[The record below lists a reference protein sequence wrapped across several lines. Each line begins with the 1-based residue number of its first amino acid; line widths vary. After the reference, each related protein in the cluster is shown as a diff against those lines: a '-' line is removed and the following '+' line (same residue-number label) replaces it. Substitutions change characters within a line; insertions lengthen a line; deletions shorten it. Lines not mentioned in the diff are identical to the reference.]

1 MQKIRI
7 GVIGA
12 CGRGQLARFCHN
24 EAEGVELVAG
34 TDIYED
40 KIAQFKS
47 EMKDKFNYEP
57 NGYLDYKE
65 MIEKEN
71 LDAVFVCSPDWC
83 HEEQACY
90 ALNHKVAVYLEKPI
104 AITIEG
110 ADRILKAAYD
120 NNTKLM
126 LGHNMRYMNFTRK
139 MKEII
144 DSGAIGE
151 VKAIWCRHFIN
162 YGGDA
167 YFKDWHADRSKSTG
181 LLLQKGA
188 HDIDIIHWLAG
199 AYSERVTA
207 FGSLSVYGDLP
218 KRDTFDDGKIDVTF
232 NDAHWPPLEQK
243 DFNPTVDVEDQ
254 NMMLMQLSNGVQ
266 ASYTQCHFSPDA
278 CRNYTI
284 IGTKGRIEN
293 YGETDGE
300 IQVWKTR
307 KGFNMLG
314 DETYRMVSGNAT
326 HGGSDLLI
334 TKNFVDILR
343 GKTETDSTPQA
354 ARYSVA
360 AGCLATE
367 SMRKGGTPFQVP
379 KLPTEIE
386 THNFATNEATK

>member
-1 MQKIRI
+1 MKKIRI

-12 CGRGQLARFCHN
+12 CGRGNLARHCHN

-34 TDIYED
+34 ADIYED
-40 KIAQFKS
+40 KIAKFKS
-47 EMKDKFNYEP
+47 EMKEKFNYEP
-57 NGYLDYKE
+57 TGYLDYKE
-65 MIEKEN
+65 MIQKEN
-71 LDAVFVCSPDWC
+71 LDAVFVTSPDWC

-90 ALNHKVAVYLEKPI
+90 ALNNKVAVYLEKPI

-110 ADRILKAAYD
+110 ADRILQAAYD
-120 NNTKLM
+120 NKTKLM

-144 DSGAIGE
+144 DSGEIGE

-167 YFKDWHADRSKSTG
+167 YFRDWHADRDKSTG

-218 KRDTFDDGKIDVTF
+218 RRETFDDGKVDISF
-232 NDAHWPPLEQK
+232 NNDHWPPLEQK
-243 DFNPTVDVEDQ
+243 DFNPIVNTEDQ
-254 NMMLMQLSNGVQ
+254 NMVLMQLSNGVQ
-266 ASYTQCHFSPDA
+266 ASYMQCHFTPDA

-293 YGETDGE
+293 YGESEGE

-307 KGFNMLG
+307 KSFNMQG
-314 DETYRMVSGNAT
+314 DETYKMEVASGS
-326 HGGSDLLI
+326 HGGSDVLI
-334 TKNFVDILR
+334 AENFIEILR
-343 GKTETDSTPQA
+343 GGTETYSTPQA

-367 SMRKGGTPFQVP
+367 SLRNGGTPLSVP
-379 KLPTEIE
+379 KLPSKIE
-386 THNFATNEATK
+386 EYNYADN

>member
-12 CGRGQLARFCHN
+12 CGRGHLARFCHN

-34 TDIYED
+34 ADIYED
-40 KIAQFKS
+40 KLSRFKA
-47 EMKDKFNYEP
+47 EMKEKFNYEP
-57 NGYLDYKE
+57 ACYLDYKE
-65 MIEKEN
+65 MIQKEN
-71 LDAVFVCSPDWC
+71 LDAVFVTSPDWC

-90 ALNHKVAVYLEKPI
+90 ALNNKVAVYLEKPI

-120 NNTKLM
+120 NKTKLM

-144 DSGAIGE
+144 DSGEIGE
-151 VKAIWCRHFIN
+151 VKAIWCRHFIS

-167 YFKDWHADRSKSTG
+167 YFRDWHADRDKSTG

-188 HDIDIIHWLAG
+188 HDIDVIHWLAG
-199 AYSERVTA
+199 AFSERVTA

-218 KRDTFDDGKIDVTF
+218 RRETFDDGKVDISF
-232 NDAHWPPLEQK
+232 NDDHWPPLKQK
-243 DFNPTVDVEDQ
+243 DFNPIINVEDQ
-254 NMMLMQLSNGVQ
+254 NMVLMQLSNGVQ
-266 ASYTQCHFSPDA
+266 ASYTQCHFTPDS

-293 YGETDGE
+293 YGETSGE

-307 KGFNMLG
+307 KGFNMQG
-314 DETYRMVSGNAT
+314 DETYKMTPGKEG
-326 HGGSDLLI
+326 HGGSDGLI
-334 TKNFVDILR
+334 AKNFVEILR
-343 GKTETDSTPQA
+343 GSTETYSTPQA

-367 SMRKGGTPFQVP
+367 SLRNGGTPKKIP
-379 KLPTEIE
+379 KLPTELE
-386 THNFATNEATK
+386 DHNFAEN

>member
-1 MQKIRI
+1 MKKIRI

-12 CGRGQLARFCHN
+12 CGRGQLARYCHN
-24 EAEGVELVAG
+24 VDKGIELVAG
-34 TDIYED
+34 ADIYED
-40 KIAQFKS
+40 KLTQFIT
-47 EMKDKFNYEP
+47 EMKEKHDYEP
-57 NGYLDYKE
+57 AVYLDYKE
-65 MIEKEN
+65 MIQKEN
-71 LDAVFVCSPDWC
+71 LDGVFVSSPDWC

-90 ALNHKVAVYLEKPI
+90 ALNNKVAVYLEKPI

-110 ADRILKAAYD
+110 ADRILKTAYD

-144 DSGAIGE
+144 DSGEIGE

-167 YFKDWHADRSKSTG
+167 YFRDWHADRSKSTG

-199 AYSERVTA
+199 AFSERVTA

-218 KRDTFDDGKIDVTF
+218 RRDSGDDGKVDVSF
-232 NDAHWPPLEQK
+232 NDKHWPPLEQK
-243 DFNPTVDVEDQ
+243 NFNPTVDIEDQ

-266 ASYTQCHFSPDA
+266 ASYTQCHFTPDS

-293 YGETDGE
+293 YGENDGQ
-300 IQVWKTR
+300 IQVWTTR
-307 KGFNMLG
+307 KGFNMTG
-314 DETYRMVSGNAT
+314 DKTYDLTVTEGG
-326 HGGSDLLI
+326 HGGSDPLI
-334 TKNFVDILR
+334 AQNFIDILK
-343 GKTETDSTPQA
+343 GGTSTESTPQA
-354 ARYSVA
+354 ARYSVV
-360 AGCLATE
+360 AGCLATK
-367 SMRKGGTPFQVP
+367 SIRNGGTPFEVP
-379 KLPTEIE
+379 KLPTELE
-386 THNFATNEATK
+386 QHCFADNK

>member
-12 CGRGQLARFCHN
+12 CGRGHLARFCHN
-24 EAEGVELVAG
+24 ATEGVELVAG
-34 TDIYED
+34 ADIYED
-40 KIAQFKS
+40 KLSRFKS
-47 EMKDKFNYEP
+47 EMKEKFNYEP
-57 NGYLDYKE
+57 ASYLDYKE
-65 MIEKEN
+65 MIQKEN
-71 LDAVFVCSPDWC
+71 LDAVFVTSPDWC

-90 ALNHKVAVYLEKPI
+90 ALNNKVAVYLEKPI

-120 NNTKLM
+120 NKTKLM

-139 MKEII
+139 MKELI

-151 VKAIWCRHFIN
+151 VKAIWCRHFIS

-167 YFKDWHADRSKSTG
+167 YFRDWHADRDKSTG

-218 KRDTFDDGKIDVTF
+218 RRETFDEGKVDVSF
-232 NDAHWPPLEQK
+232 NNDHWPPMEQK
-243 DFNPTVDVEDQ
+243 DFNPIINVEDQ
-254 NMMLMQLSNGVQ
+254 NMVLMQLSNGVQ
-266 ASYTQCHFSPDA
+266 ASYMQCHFTPDD

-293 YGETDGE
+293 YGEVSGE

-307 KGFNMLG
+307 KGFNMQG
-314 DETYRMVSGNAT
+314 DETYKMTPGKEG
-326 HGGSDLLI
+326 HGGSDALI
-334 TKNFVDILR
+334 AKNFVEILR
-343 GKTETDSTPQA
+343 GSTETYSTPQA

-360 AGCLATE
+360 TGCLATE
-367 SMRKGGTPFQVP
+367 SIRNGGIPQNVQ
-379 KLPTEIE
+379 KLPTELE
-386 THNFATNEATK
+386 THNFANN